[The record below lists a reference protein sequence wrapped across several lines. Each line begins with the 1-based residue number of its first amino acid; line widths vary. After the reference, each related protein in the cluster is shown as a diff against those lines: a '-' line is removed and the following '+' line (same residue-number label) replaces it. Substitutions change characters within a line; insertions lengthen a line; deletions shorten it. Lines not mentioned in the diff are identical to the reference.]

1 MANNKKA
8 VSAQTDADL
17 IARIEGAIVRKA
29 RGRDRLSHEI
39 PLLIRRSVDE
49 VIDAPRTGRFRL
61 SETEKTEKTYLGTK
75 VEILLRNF
83 LGFPKGQILD
93 LVIDGIETDVKNT
106 MSGNWMIPQEAIG
119 HPCLLIKED
128 ELTGLYSF
136 GIIVAQVDSLTSGG
150 NRDGKRSIS
159 SSGQERIHWIMKDAS
174 YPKNLWEEVDSKLLA
189 KITRPTSGTERIDML
204 FRNLQGKPISRSM
217 ILAVA
222 RQKDSMKRLRKNG
235 GARDSLAK
243 DGIALLSGSYD
254 SDTILALHLPKCEK
268 DEFISFKPILQADKL
283 LLRAAG
289 KIK

>member
-1 MANNKKA
+1 MANNQNA
-8 VSAQTDADL
+8 ASAQTEAGL

-29 RGRDRLSHEI
+29 RGRDRLNREI
-39 PLLIRRSVDE
+39 PLLIRRSIDE

-93 LVIDGIETDVKNT
+93 LVIDGIETDIKNT
-106 MSGNWMIPQEAIG
+106 MGGNWMIPQEAIG
-119 HPCLLIKED
+119 HPCLLVKD

-136 GIIVAQVDSLTSGG
+136 GIFVAVSDSLTSGG

-159 SSGQERIHWIMKDAS
+159 SFGQEKIHWIMKDAL
-174 YPKNLWEEVDSKLLA
+174 YPKNLWEEVDSKLLDR
-189 KITRPTSGTERIDML
+189 ITRPTSGTERIETL
-204 FRNLQGKPISRSM
+204 FRNMLGKPISRSM

-235 GARDSLAK
+235 GARDALAQ

-254 SDTILALHLPKCEK
+254 SDTILALRLPKCEK
-268 DEFISFKPILQADKL
+268 DEFISFKPILQADES